1 MTANTYNA
9 EFLDTETDEMVDLF
23 TVRAGTER
31 EAMIAA
37 QEEADY
43 QGFHLGAVRMIEAAQ

>member
-1 MTANTYNA
+1 MNAKAYNA

-23 TVRAGTER
+23 TFRAGTER

-43 QGFHLGAVRMIEAAQ
+43 QGFQLGAVCRIEAAQ

>member
-23 TVRAGTER
+23 TFRAGTER